1 MVENEYSSEIIMNV
15 PLRGTRNSSVAR
27 RADTALDIIREYV
40 SRNAKIESSKIW
52 IDSRV
57 NEELWKRGR
66 KKVQSKVTV
75 KIIKLQDGTAEVLL
89 P

>member
-1 MVENEYSSEIIMNV
+1 MVENEYSSEMIMNV
-15 PLRGTRNSSVAR
+15 PLRETRNSSVTR
-27 RADTALDIIREYV
+27 RADTALSIIREYV

-66 KKVQSKVTV
+66 KKVQTKVTV